1 MKCLLDG
8 QNVVLYLMTMCL
20 CLIHFM
26 HVLPDAKMLLCI
38 CYSSY
43 GRLLYHTHI
52 CPQML
57 EKPQNI
63 KTSKHKT
70 LKRKTTRIT
79 TTITST
85 RHMVEQELVTQRSL
99 KIKKWFHYSNVLLM
113 HKGAHLHKLIML
125 LLLIPLPETLTIF
138 CRWLS
143 GLHNITE
150 ALSIPCGKFQSK
162 M

>member
-1 MKCLLDG
+1 MFSHRYALNMKCLLDG

-26 HVLPDAKMLLCI
+26 RVLPDAKMLLCI

-43 GRLLYHTHI
+43 GRLSHHTHI

-85 RHMVEQELVTQRSL
+85 RHMVEQVLVTQRSL
-99 KIKKWFHYSNVLLM
+99 KIKKNDSITAMCCSCIKEHISTNSSCFSSLFLCQRHSRFSAVDYLAS
-113 HKGAHLHKLIML
+113 I
-125 LLLIPLPETLTIF
+125 TLQ
-138 CRWLS
+138 RL
-143 GLHNITE
+143 
-150 ALSIPCGKFQSK
+150 
-162 M
+162 